1 MDRMKKKEGLQ
12 SVSRPVEQVYF
23 LGVGG
28 WFEGCADSYIAGFA
42 CRYGLSLLSKTKRIK
57 RRKLGHTEWKN
68 QPMEPFIGGFW
79 MNDCKENFAKQN
91 KKTAYGAF

>member
-1 MDRMKKKEGLQ
+1 MDWMKKKKGLQ
-12 SVSRPVEQVYF
+12 TDSRPVEQVYF

-57 RRKLGHTEWKN
+57 RRKLGQIEWKN
-68 QPMEPFIGGFW
+68 QPMERFIGGFS
-79 MNDCKENFAKQN
+79 MNDCIENFAKLN